1 MLLPPAYEP
10 DHSALSTP
18 LPVELSALIPGDW
31 RETEGTDLKC
41 DYSAAKLPG
50 CWAAYVPPD
59 KKKVMMVLMMTVMA
73 GEYPQLVII
82 AVIWSRMFKMTG
94 IQPEGCVSWKTQPP
108 KVLSGDF
115 HEDISVN

>member
-1 MLLPPAYEP
+1 MWLPPPYET

-50 CWAAYVPPD
+50 CWAAYVSPD
-59 KKKVMMVLMMTVMA
+59 KKVMMELMMMKTVMA
-73 GEYPQLVII
+73 GNYRCHLV
-82 AVIWSRMFKMTG
+82 
-94 IQPEGCVSWKTQPP
+94 
-108 KVLSGDF
+108 
-115 HEDISVN
+115 EDI